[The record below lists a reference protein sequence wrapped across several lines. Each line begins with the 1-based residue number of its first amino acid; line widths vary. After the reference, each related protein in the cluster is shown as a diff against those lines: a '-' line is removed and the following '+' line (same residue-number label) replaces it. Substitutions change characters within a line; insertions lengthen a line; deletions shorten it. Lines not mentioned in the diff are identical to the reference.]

1 MAIGGIPAGD
11 DDLAHASLLA
21 LLRERG
27 IRAVLISGVSHL
39 DDLRLAPA
47 PHLILL
53 DSFAMTS
60 EELRRCATECSKSG
74 VPVLALVAPDR
85 VAEIDADLGLADF
98 ALSTAHASE
107 VVARASLIVGKPA
120 KREQRDLIRVGDLTI
135 DPASYEVS
143 IRGRRVDLRF
153 KEYELLRLLATNPG
167 RVYSREA
174 LLSQLWGYD
183 YFGGTRTVDVHVR
196 RLRSKIEDSEH
207 RFIETIWNVGYRFRD
222 LGQPS

>member
-1 MAIGGIPAGD
+1 MAIGGAPAGD
-11 DDLAHASLLA
+11 DHLAHASLLA
-21 LLRERG
+21 LLREQG
-27 IRAVLISGVSHL
+27 IRAAVISGVSHL
-39 DDLRLAPA
+39 GDLRLAAA
-47 PHLILL
+47 PDLVLL
-53 DSFAMTS
+53 DSFAMTR
-60 EELRRCATECSKSG
+60 EELRQCAIECSKSG
-74 VPVLALVAPDR
+74 VPVLALVATDR
-85 VAEIDADLGLADF
+85 LSEIEANLGLADF

-120 KREQRDLIRVGDLTI
+120 KRERRDLIRVGDLTI

-153 KEYELLRLLATNPG
+153 KEYELLRLLAANPG

-183 YFGGTRTVDVHVR
+183 YLGGTRTVDVHVR
-196 RLRSKIEDSEH
+196 RLRSRIEDSEH

-222 LGQPS
+222 PGQPS

>member
-1 MAIGGIPAGD
+1 MAIDGIPVGD
-11 DDLAHASLLA
+11 DHSAHASLVA
-21 LLRERG
+21 LLWERG
-27 IRAVLISGVSHL
+27 IRALLMSNVSHL

-47 PHLILL
+47 PHLVLL
-53 DSFAMTS
+53 DSFAMTL
-60 EELRRCATECSKSG
+60 EELRRCAKECSKSG
-74 VPVLALVAPDR
+74 VPVLALIAPDR
-85 VAEIDADLGLADF
+85 LMEIEAELGLADF
-98 ALSTAHASE
+98 ALSNAHASE
-107 VVARASLIVGKPA
+107 VLARASLIVRRPA

-143 IRGRRVDLRF
+143 IRGRRVALRF

-183 YFGGTRTVDVHVR
+183 YFGGTRTVDVHIR

-207 RFIETIWNVGYRFRD
+207 RFIETIWNVGYRFKD
-222 LGQPS
+222 VGQSS

>member
-1 MAIGGIPAGD
+1 MAISGVPVRD
-11 DDLAHASLLA
+11 DQLGHASLLA

-27 IRAVLISGVSHL
+27 IRAVLVSGVSHL

-47 PHLILL
+47 PHLVLL
-53 DSFAMTS
+53 DSFAMTL
-60 EELRRCATECSKSG
+60 EELRTCATECSKSG
-74 VPVLALVAPDR
+74 APVLALVAPDR
-85 VAEIDADLGLADF
+85 LPEIDADLGLADF

-107 VVARASLIVGKPA
+107 IVARASLIVVKPA

-135 DPASYEVS
+135 DSASYEVS

-222 LGQPS
+222 VGQPS